1 MKLKVKKILFAFTVI
16 VGVSTFLQCK
26 NDTSK
31 GEATTANETPVSG
44 KTSILVEESIYPI
57 VEDVVSLFEYEYDR
71 VSIELIKKSEN
82 EILDLIYKDSLRLAV
97 LPRILDSL
105 EVSDFK
111 GKVVPKMTYF
121 ANDAIVFISNKN
133 NKDSIIDYELLVSE
147 LQSGSINKDKLLIF
161 DNVNSS
167 ISKHF
172 RELANVK
179 DLSSS
184 QVYYLSDTQQVIEYV
199 NKNPNAIGV
208 IGLNWLVQ
216 PSENIRVYLDNIKV
230 LGVKNPKD
238 NKYYKPSQK
247 NIGEGNYPLSRKL
260 YLLDFQGKSGLGMGF
275 ASYIAGYKGQRIVLK
290 SGLAPFIVHPRE
302 VIVRKNIE

>member
-16 VGVSTFLQCK
+16 VGVSTFVQCK

-121 ANDAIVFISNKN
+121 ANDAIVFISSKN

>member
-1 MKLKVKKILFAFTVI
+1 MKFKVKKLLFTFTVI
-16 VGVSTFLQCK
+16 VGIVTFVQCK

-31 GEATTANETPVSG
+31 GESSTANETPVSG

-57 VEDVVSLFEYEYDR
+57 IEDVVSLFEYEYDR

-121 ANDAIVFISNKN
+121 ANDAIVFISSN
-133 NKDSIIDYELLVSE
+133 NSKDSIIDYELLVSE
-147 LQSGSINKDKLLIF
+147 LQSGSINNNKLLIF

-179 DLSSS
+179 DLSGS
-184 QVYYLSDTQQVIEYV
+184 QVYYLSDSEKVIEYV
-199 NKNPNAIGV
+199 NQNTDAIGV

-216 PSENIRVYLDNIKV
+216 PNENIRNYLDDIKV
-230 LGVKNPKD
+230 LAVKNSKD

-275 ASYIAGYKGQRIVLK
+275 ASYIAGYKGQRIILK

-302 VIVRKNIE
+302 VNIRKKIE

>member
-1 MKLKVKKILFAFTVI
+1 MKFKVKKLLFTFTVI
-16 VGVSTFLQCK
+16 VGIVTFVQCK
-26 NDTSK
+26 NDPAK
-31 GEATTANETPVSG
+31 GESSTANETPVSG

-57 VEDVVSLFEYEYDR
+57 IEDVVSLFEYEYDR

-121 ANDAIVFISNKN
+121 ANDAIVFISSKN
-133 NKDSIIDYELLVSE
+133 SKDSIIDYELLVSE
-147 LQSGSINKDKLLIF
+147 LQSGSINNNKLLIF

-179 DLSSS
+179 DLSGS
-184 QVYYLSDTQQVIEYV
+184 QVYYLSDTEKVIEYV
-199 NKNPNAIGV
+199 NQNTDAIGV

-216 PSENIRVYLDNIKV
+216 PNENIRNYLDDIKV
-230 LGVKNPKD
+230 LAVKNSKD

-275 ASYIAGYKGQRIVLK
+275 ASYIAGYKGQRIILK

-302 VIVRKNIE
+302 VNIRKKIE

>member
-16 VGVSTFLQCK
+16 VGVSTFVQCK

-121 ANDAIVFISNKN
+121 ANDAIVFISSKN

-216 PSENIRVYLDNIKV
+216 PSENIRVDLDNIKV

>member
-1 MKLKVKKILFAFTVI
+1 MKLIYKKVVFAVCGLGLVLSLT
-16 VGVSTFLQCK
+16 QCK
-26 NDTSK
+26 KSTSADTPTELTES
-31 GEATTANETPVSG
+31 PVAG

-57 VEDVVSLFEYEYDR
+57 VEDLASMFEYEYSR

-111 GKVVPKMTYF
+111 GKVVPKMSYF
-121 ANDAIVFISNKN
+121 ANDAIVFITNTSNT
-133 NKDSIIDYELLVSE
+133 DSIMDPEKFLKD
-147 LQSGSINKDKLLIF
+147 LQSGDMSSERLLIF

-172 RELANVK
+172 RALSNLTELSG
-179 DLSSS
+179 SS
-184 QVYYLSDTQQVIEYV
+184 VFYLTDTQEVIKYV
-199 NKNPNAIGV
+199 NQNSNAIGV

-216 PSENIRVYLDNIKV
+216 PNAEIKGLLKDTKV
-230 LGVKNPKD
+230 LAVKNPAD
-238 NKYYKPSQK
+238 NQYYKPSQK
-247 NIGEGNYPLSRKL
+247 NIGDGLYPLGRKL

-302 VIVRKNIE
+302 VIIRKEIE

>member
-16 VGVSTFLQCK
+16 VGVSTFVQCK

-121 ANDAIVFISNKN
+121 ANDAIVFISSKN
-133 NKDSIIDYELLVSE
+133 NKDSIIDYELLVNE

-216 PSENIRVYLDNIKV
+216 PSENIRVDLDNIKV